1 MKTDLE
7 RRSPDMAGLTNE
19 MLLYGGIAVAAA
31 AVIGLIVFIC
41 VMKVKKIRLNTQLNA
56 EYGEMNG

>member
-1 MKTDLE
+1 
-7 RRSPDMAGLTNE
+7 MAGLTNE